1 MQKINLGIMGAS
13 GKMGRMLIEAA
24 HKHCAQFEIKAAFDV
39 ENSPWQGK
47 TLAQMTG
54 LDLSIPI
61 EKNLALTVENL
72 NCVIDFTRPEGT
84 LKHLAICM
92 EKKFPMVIGT
102 TGLDEVQKEKIKE
115 AAHFIPI
122 VFSPNMSIGVNVVF
136 QLLDLAARSLNSG
149 FDVEIVEA
157 HHRLKVDSP
166 SGTALKM
173 GEVVAHALNRDLNQ
187 CAIYGR
193 QGVLGVRDENT
204 IAFSTIRGGD
214 IVGDHTVMFCGIGE
228 RIEITHKGSSRI
240 TYAEGA
246 LRAASFLQT
255 QKNGLFDM
263 QDVLGFKK

>member
-1 MQKINLGIMGAS
+1 MQHIFLGIMGAS

-24 HKHCAQFEIKAAFDV
+24 EKHKEVFTVRAAFDV

-47 TLAQMTG
+47 SLNALLGVESTVN
-54 LDLSIPI
+54 I
-61 EKNLALTVENL
+61 EKNLASTAEKL

-84 LKHLAICM
+84 LKHLEIC
-92 EKKFPMVIGT
+92 ENKKIPMVIGT
-102 TGLDEVQKEKIKE
+102 TGLDEKGKGFIKE
-115 AAHFIPI
+115 VAQTIPI
-122 VFSPNMSIGVNVVF
+122 VFSPNMSVGVNVVF
-136 QLLDLAARSLNSG
+136 KLLEVASQVLNSG

-157 HHRLKVDSP
+157 HHRLKADSP

-173 GEVVAHALNRDLNQ
+173 GEIVANAFNRDLKQ

-193 QGVLGVRDENT
+193 EGVLGVRKDET

-228 RIEITHKGSSRI
+228 RVEITHKGSSRM

-246 LRAASFLQT
+246 LRAAAFLQS
-255 QKNGLFDM
+255 QKKGLFDM
-263 QDVLGFKK
+263 QDVLGLRK